1 MSKMNELSLV
11 LDEVISCGE
20 KMIAI
25 ADSLKDMV
33 SCGEKMIA
41 VAKDIKAIFTDAD
54 SVKAIEQ
61 TAPITKAKT
70 PKAKSTPAAEPETKK
85 YSKEDVRGI
94 LAAKANEAGGRYKAS
109 VKAIV
114 KKYSD
119 GGSLTVVPAE
129 SYEALIKEVEGL
141 IDG

>member
-1 MSKMNELSLV
+1 MSKMNELSQMLER
-11 LDEVISCGE
+11 LITCGE
-20 KMIAI
+20 TLVETGQA
-25 ADSLKDMV
+25 LKAFYTTEETEAEAETETNRDTTPT
-33 SCGEKMIA
+33 EA
-41 VAKDIKAIFTDAD
+41 VPATG
-54 SVKAIEQ
+54 
-61 TAPITKAKT
+61 AKT
-70 PKAKSTPAAEPETKK
+70 

-119 GGSLTVVPAE
+119 GGSLTDVSAE
-129 SYEALIKEVEGL
+129 SYEALVKEVEGL

>member
-1 MSKMNELSLV
+1 MSKMNELSQMIDKL
-11 LDEVISCGE
+11 IACGE
-20 KMIAI
+20 TLVETGQTLKAFYSSDEE
-25 ADSLKDMV
+25 ADT
-33 SCGEKMIA
+33 
-41 VAKDIKAIFTDAD
+41 AKP
-54 SVKAIEQ
+54 
-61 TAPITKAKT
+61 APKTRAKKEAA
-70 PKAKSTPAAEPETKK
+70 PKEEAPAPETKK

-119 GGSLTVVPAE
+119 GGSLTDVPAD
-129 SYEALIKEVEGL
+129 SYEALVKEMEGL

>member
-1 MSKMNELSLV
+1 MSKKNEISLV
-11 LDEVISCGE
+11 LDELITCGE

-25 ADSLKDMV
+25 ADSLKDFV
-33 SCGEKMIA
+33 SCGERMIA
-41 VAKDIKAIFTDAD
+41 VAKEIKAIFTDTD
-54 SVKAIEQ
+54 SVKAIEDS
-61 TAPITKAKT
+61 APTTKAKAA
-70 PKAKSTPAAEPETKK
+70 KAKPVPIADSEPKK
-85 YSKEDVRGI
+85 YSKEDIRGI

-119 GGSLTVVPAE
+119 GGNLTDVPVE

>member
-1 MSKMNELSLV
+1 MRKTNELSQI

-41 VAKDIKAIFTDAD
+41 VAKEIKSILIDTDP
-54 SVKAIEQ
+54 VKAIEQ
-61 TAPITKAKT
+61 TAPVTKAKA
-70 PKAKSTPAAEPETKK
+70 PKAAPEAPRVKK
-85 YSKEDVRGI
+85 YSKEEVRGI
-94 LAAKANEAGGRYKAS
+94 LAAKANEASGRYKTS

-119 GGSLTVVPAE
+119 GGNLTDVPE
-129 SYEALIKEVEGL
+129 ENYEALVKEVEGL

>member
-1 MSKMNELSLV
+1 MSKMSELSQIIDNL
-11 LDEVISCGE
+11 ITCGE
-20 KMIAI
+20 TLIETGQA
-25 ADSLKDMV
+25 LKAFY
-33 SCGEKMIA
+33 STEEEA
-41 VAKDIKAIFTDAD
+41 E
-54 SVKAIEQ
+54 S
-61 TAPITKAKT
+61 TKPA
-70 PKAKSTPAAEPETKK
+70 PKAKAKEDAAPKEEVPAPEAKK

-119 GGSLTVVPAE
+119 GGNLTDVPVE

>member
-41 VAKDIKAIFTDAD
+41 VAKEIKTIFTDAD
-54 SVKAIEQ
+54 SVTTIEQ
-61 TAPITKAKT
+61 DLSDTKATITKAKSASV
-70 PKAKSTPAAEPETKK
+70 AKPAPKK
-85 YSKEDVRGI
+85 YSKEYVRGI

-119 GGSLTVVPAE
+119 GGSLTDVPAE
-129 SYEALIKEVEGL
+129 SYESLIKEVEGL